1 MNDFAGFI
9 IALVILIFLIYI
21 TVQFVIPFLMIWV
34 LPSLVFYTALF
45 FIIRKNKVVPGE
57 LDFYITDRGLKQ
69 IGIYSLL
76 PLAVHSGALF
86 LFDVSEYGETIVFMN
101 FILILFGAALFFAHY
116 FENRRRFYSE
126 NQYVNLIVDKYMGL
140 LNSMLFLKNDIQIL
154 LSDNLIPGNEADSH
168 IAEIDALIER
178 VKQERVKIESL
189 FREPSGGRRDV
200 LNNLPGARARFLAM
214 LDEFREYD
222 RKFNLIRCNFQ
233 GVR

>member
-189 FREPSGGRRDV
+189 FREP
-200 LNNLPGARARFLAM
+200 F
-214 LDEFREYD
+214 
-222 RKFNLIRCNFQ
+222 
-233 GVR
+233 